1 MLEEIINDPAIEK
14 YKITFRKGEIL
25 CMEGDASKDLYIL
38 VSGKV
43 EILKGQQRIT
53 EIAERGSSIGEISFL
68 LGTKRTATIK
78 ARYDG
83 TALRIPEDKVNQFLQ
98 EFPVLGWQIPRLLA
112 QRLEEGNRAYVVLK
126 EFCDQLPDAVVAT
139 EEDGKIIAWN
149 KAAERM
155 FGVPWD
161 QMKNRALAE
170 IYQNPD
176 DYRQILDELRSSRA
190 IKEKILTIRHPEKGV
205 RHISTSTSVLYDGDS
220 NFAGILNLSRDVTA
234 MQTVQKKY
242 RRIRVWM
249 ASLCLG
255 IGILASALYFVYPHF
270 SVQRQIISAK
280 QQTLQNRLADDCLL
294 LTSLLTDSL
303 ARRDRDGIMRLMK
316 EFYRTQNRSSAPIS
330 GIILLDENRSVFW
343 AYSLVN
349 DRRLKGIE
357 GSSYSDISFQSC
369 KDSVHKVLSLYRTGK
384 SYPRGRKGVEIAF
397 EMKRGDR
404 FLGWL
409 LFQLNMTV
417 LKSRFEVDEKTLKI
431 FKFDRTA
438 TF

>member
-1 MLEEIINDPAIEK
+1 MLEEIINDPAMEK
-14 YKITFRKGEIL
+14 YLIAFRKGEIL

-68 LGTKRTATIK
+68 LGTKRTATVK
-78 ARYDG
+78 ARCNG
-83 TALRIPEDKVNQFLQ
+83 TAIRIPEDKVNQFLQ

-149 KAAERM
+149 KAAENL

-161 QMKNRALAE
+161 QMKHRALAE

-176 DYRQILDELRSSRA
+176 DYKQILDELRTSSS
-190 IKEKILTIRHPEKGV
+190 IKEKILTIRHPDKGV

-234 MQTVQKKY
+234 MQTVHKKY
-242 RRIRVWM
+242 RRIRFWM
-249 ASLCLG
+249 ASLCLC
-255 IGILASALYFVYPHF
+255 IGILATALYFVYPHF

-303 ARRDRDGIMRLMK
+303 VRKDREGITRMMK
-316 EFYRTQNRSSAPIS
+316 EFYRVKDRSSAPFS
-330 GIILLDENRSVFW
+330 GILLLDENRRVFW
-343 AYSLVN
+343 AYSLF
-349 DRRLKGIE
+349 DERRLKGLE

-384 SYPRGRKGVEIAF
+384 SHPRGRKGIEIAF
-397 EMKRGDR
+397 EMKKGGR

-409 LFQLNMTV
+409 LFQMNMTV
-417 LKSRFEVDEKTLKI
+417 LKSKFEADVKTLKI